1 MGVRAK
7 EFNSALWTV
16 NPSTLVVLFLVPH
29 GQFQKHMDTVAEIA
43 KMLHRDDFRD
53 RLRRR
58 FL

>member
-1 MGVRAK
+1 MKFAQSGSGKRMD
-7 EFNSALWTV
+7 
-16 NPSTLVVLFLVPH
+16 LVILFLVPQD
-29 GQFQKHMDTVAEIA
+29 QFQKHVHTLAKIA